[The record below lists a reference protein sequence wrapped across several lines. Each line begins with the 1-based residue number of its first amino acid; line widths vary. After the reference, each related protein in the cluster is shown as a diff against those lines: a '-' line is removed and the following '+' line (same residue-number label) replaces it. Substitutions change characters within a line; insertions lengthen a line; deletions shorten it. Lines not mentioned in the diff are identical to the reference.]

1 MFVVLI
7 TCTFISLFFT
17 FIYSFLLFLGVLQ
30 KFERRGRHVSQNER
44 DTWSDVHPTM
54 MSDEEEVDRKFKVC
68 RQEWCSKEFNAFME
82 TLDGRVSGYNCKHP
96 RYQRFCGTPIKS
108 TPPSD
113 IKDWMVGTRTNNS
126 DVLAP
131 DTPELL

>member
-1 MFVVLI
+1 M
-7 TCTFISLFFT
+7 
-17 FIYSFLLFLGVLQ
+17 VLQ

-44 DTWSDVHPTM
+44 DKWSDVHPTM
-54 MSDEEEVDRKFKVC
+54 MSDEEEVDGKFKVC
-68 RQEWCSKEFNAFME
+68 RHEWRSEEFNAFME
-82 TLDGRVSGYNCKHP
+82 TLDGRVSGYNCKLP
-96 RYQRFCGTPIKS
+96 RYQQFCGTPIKS

-113 IKDWMVGTRTNNS
+113 VKDWIVGTRTNNS